1 MKTNKNK
8 EDEIEKLTLVL
19 SNIQNLYHKK
29 KEQLEDLRLEITELK
44 EILNSLNVIIA
55 NKSFYSANEIYSKS
69 LKRLDKEPEESYFEA
84 NIQKD
89 KVKGTNIKRK
99 IFSKANDKEGQL
111 LGILNFI
118 DFDRIEI
125 KFMTPELAAIK
136 EASEDFIN
144 IFVKGALFKIKET
157 NPNLKLKYKFYK
169 NTDMIE
175 SIEITNLNSI
185 KDYDLITLKI
195 RQLLAG

>member
-1 MKTNKNK
+1 MAPKNK

-29 KEQLEDLRLEITELK
+29 KEQLEDLRLEISELK
-44 EILNSLNVIIA
+44 EILNSLNIIIA

-69 LKRLDKEPEESYFEA
+69 LKKLDKEHEESYFEA
-84 NIQKD
+84 NIQKE

-99 IFSKANDKEGQL
+99 IFSNAKDKEGQL

-118 DFDRIEI
+118 DFNRIEI

-144 IFVKGALFKIKET
+144 TFVKGALFKIKEK
-157 NPNLKLKYKFYK
+157 NPNLKLKYNFYK

-185 KDYDLITLKI
+185 EDYDLITLKV
-195 RQLLAG
+195 RQLLTG

>member
-29 KEQLEDLRLEITELK
+29 KEHLEDLRLEISELK

-55 NKSFYSANEIYSKS
+55 NKSFSSANEIYSKS

-99 IFSKANDKEGQL
+99 IFSKEKDKEGQL

-185 KDYDLITLKI
+185 NDYDLITLKI